1 MSWVKRMP
9 PGDPAYFCDC
19 PPCPF
24 CFTWV
29 NEEGHAGNRRTSPR
43 TRNLVLPVLAGTA
56 FLLTLGLTM
65 RHQNTW
71 MTPLAT
77 TPNPPA
83 SGPSGPRP
91 ASDPPATSFWN
102 PAARQ
107 LPAIPSAPASGEVA
121 TEAVPLKASA
131 SDVNPSELVPVY
143 LRIHGDGEGNAPA
156 LKSMSNRPL
165 TVRVQSHNPS
175 NGNYRMVQVHVPPYA
190 RVDLAE
196 TGLLIEPGDEIALQS
211 PPYKDRTLVGR

>member
-29 NEEGHAGNRRTSPR
+29 DEKGDAANRRARPR
-43 TRNLVLPVLAGTA
+43 TRNPVLPVLAGTA

-65 RHQNTW
+65 RPQNTW
-71 MTPLAT
+71 TIPLAT
-77 TPNPPA
+77 TPIPPV
-83 SGPSGPRP
+83 SGPSPPRP

-107 LPAIPSAPASGEVA
+107 QRVIASVPASGEA
-121 TEAVPLKASA
+121 APEAVPLEAAA
-131 SDVNPSELVPVY
+131 SDVNANEPVPVF
-143 LRIHGDGEGNAPA
+143 LRIHEDGDGHTPA
-156 LKSMSNRPL
+156 LQNTSNHPL
-165 TVRVQSHNPS
+165 TVKVQSHDPRT
-175 NGNYRMVQVHVPPYA
+175 GNYWMGQVHLPPYA

-196 TGLLIEPGDEIALQS
+196 TGLVIETGYEIELQS
-211 PPYKDRTLVGR
+211 PPYKDRTLVAR